1 MTTAAVESTKATRRE
16 WIGLAVLILPCLIYS
31 MDLTVLN
38 LAVPHLSEALQP
50 GAVQLLWIIDIYGF
64 LVAGCL
70 ATMGTLGD
78 RIGRRK
84 LLLIGAAAFA
94 GASLLAAFAPNA
106 DLLVGAR
113 ALLGVAGATIAPST
127 LSLIRNMFHDDGER
141 TFAIGAWGTSYAV
154 GGTIGPVLGGLL
166 LEYFWWGSV
175 FLLAVPAM
183 AGVLVLGPRL
193 IPEYKSPG
201 AGRLD
206 IASAA
211 LSLSAVLGIVYGL
224 KEIAQ
229 NGITMLPVL
238 AIIAGIA
245 IGAVFVRRQRRLPDP
260 FIDLALFRKPAFS
273 AALATNIL
281 GVFVVFGSFLFTAQY
296 LQLMLGLTPLKAA
309 LWMLPASVTTIIG
322 SMSAPL
328 IVRLVR
334 PTVVVAG
341 GLGLCS
347 LGFLILTQVDGRLP
361 LLIAGMLIS
370 SIGLGPVFILTTDLI
385 VSSAPPE
392 RAGSAAAIS
401 ETGAEFGG
409 VFGIAVLGSIGMAVY
424 RAAVAGAIPSDVP
437 AAAARAARD
446 TLGGAAAAAGQLP
459 GETGR
464 VLIAAARGA
473 FASGYVTVMTVCA
486 LLALALAVT
495 AAFFFRKQAAP
506 AGV

>member
-1 MTTAAVESTKATRRE
+1 MTTAAVENTKATRRA

-38 LAVPHLSEALQP
+38 LAVPHLSEALQA

-127 LSLIRNMFHDDGER
+127 LALIRNMFRDDGER

-183 AGVLVLGPRL
+183 AVVLVLGPRL
-193 IPEYKSPG
+193 IPEYRSPG

-211 LSLSAVLGIVYGL
+211 LSLTAVLGVVYGL

-229 NGITMLPVL
+229 NGITALPVL
-238 AIIAGIA
+238 AIVAGIA
-245 IGAVFVRRQRRLPDP
+245 VGAVFVNRQRRLPDP
-260 FIDLALFRKPAFS
+260 FIDLALFRKPAFN
-273 AALATNIL
+273 AALATNIFGL
-281 GVFVVFGSFLFTAQY
+281 FVVFGSFLFTAQY

-334 PTVVVAG
+334 PAVVVAG
-341 GLGLCS
+341 GLGLCG
-347 LGFLILTQVDGRLP
+347 LGFLILTQVDGSLP
-361 LLIAGMLIS
+361 LLITGVLIS

-385 VSSAPPE
+385 VGSAPPE

-409 VFGIAVLGSIGMAVY
+409 VFDIAVLGSIGMAVY
-424 RAAVAGAIPSDVP
+424 RGGIADRIPPDVP

-446 TLGGAAAAAGQLP
+446 TFGGATAAAGDLP
-459 GETGR
+459 GPTGDA
-464 VLIAAARGA
+464 LLTAARDA
-473 FASGYVTVMTVCA
+473 FASGYVAVAAISA
-486 LLALALAVT
+486 LLALTLAVI

-506 AGV
+506 A

>member
-1 MTTAAVESTKATRRE
+1 MTAPTVTPAKATRRE

-94 GASLLAAFAPNA
+94 GGSMLAAFAPNA

-113 ALLGVAGATIAPST
+113 ALLGIAGATIAPST

-141 TFAIGAWGTSYAV
+141 TFAIGVWGTSYAV
-154 GGTIGPVLGGLL
+154 GGSIGPVLGGIL

-183 AGVLVLGPRL
+183 ALVLILGPRL

-201 AGRLD
+201 AERLD
-206 IASAA
+206 LASAA
-211 LSLSAVLGIVYGL
+211 LSLTAVLGVVYGL
-224 KEIAQ
+224 KQIAQ
-229 NGITMLPVL
+229 DGLHVLPAA
-238 AIIAGIA
+238 AILAGIA
-245 IGAVFVRRQRRLPDP
+245 VGVVFVRRQRRLPDP

-273 AALATNIL
+273 AALATNVF
-281 GVFVVFGSFLFTAQY
+281 GVFVIFGSFLFSSQY
-296 LQLMLGLTPLKAA
+296 LQLMLGLSPLEAA
-309 LWMLPASVTTIIG
+309 LWMLPASVTTVIG

-328 IVRLVR
+328 VVRFV
-334 PTVVVAG
+334 PPAMVVAG

-347 LGFLILTQVDGRLP
+347 LGFLILTQVDGSLP
-361 LLIAGMLIS
+361 LLIAGMLIA

-385 VSSAPPE
+385 VGSAPPE

-424 RAAVAGAIPSDVP
+424 RGMIAERIPPDVP
-437 AAAARAARD
+437 ASAAKAARD
-446 TLGGAAAAAGQLP
+446 TLGGATAAAGDLP
-459 GETGR
+459 GATGDA
-464 VLIAAARGA
+464 LLMAARDA
-473 FASGYVTVMTVCA
+473 FATGYVTVAAISA
-486 LLALALAVT
+486 LLTLALAVT
-495 AAFFFRKQAAP
+495 AAFFFRKAP
-506 AGV
+506 APARA